1 MCDELDCVI
10 SLDAVRIPCQRQFH
24 HHTQSCG
31 MRAVRGADGTVCYLW
46 HLEGGG
52 EEDARVKYRLSGR
65 KKEDER
71 NKQRKERKKRYK
83 GTNLFFFFLP
93 FFVLLVSEEERKKER
108 DEVVILFFYF
118 LTPSTSAT
126 RLQCFRLS
134 VATS

>member
-1 MCDELDCVI
+1 
-10 SLDAVRIPCQRQFH
+10 
-24 HHTQSCG
+24 

-65 KKEDER
+65 KKED
-71 NKQRKERKKRYK
+71 ERKKRYK